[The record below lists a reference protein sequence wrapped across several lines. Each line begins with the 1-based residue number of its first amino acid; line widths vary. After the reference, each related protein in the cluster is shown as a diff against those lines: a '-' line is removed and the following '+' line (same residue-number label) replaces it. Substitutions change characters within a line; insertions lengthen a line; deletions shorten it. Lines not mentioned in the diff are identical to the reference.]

1 MVSQP
6 KIHSPFYTWN
16 AITVYLGYCSRKVQL
31 LAGAGIS
38 GLINYPTNTFVQTSA
53 KYYAT
58 ACIMQD
64 NTPPRVNNLCACSQA
79 RGECKETPSDAS
91 VHRNFST
98 ISYQNNHFRC
108 TCPPCFVQGQA
119 EVHPRGCAFCKSISI
134 NSVINRDS
142 LTTTV
147 VLLLR
152 ASEKNTFKRLLNC
165 KFT

>member
-64 NTPPRVNNLCACSQA
+64 N
-79 RGECKETPSDAS
+79 
-91 VHRNFST
+91 RN
-98 ISYQNNHFRC
+98 
-108 TCPPCFVQGQA
+108 A
-119 EVHPRGCAFCKSISI
+119 E
-134 NSVINRDS
+134 
-142 LTTTV
+142 
-147 VLLLR
+147 
-152 ASEKNTFKRLLNC
+152 
-165 KFT
+165 